1 MPSDNKI
8 KLFEKQ
14 QKIYPKRV
22 WGKYRKIKW
31 LIMFITL
38 GIYYFAPW
46 IRWDRGLNA
55 PDQAILLD
63 IPNSRGYFFFIEIWP
78 QEVYY
83 ITGLLIIAAVGLF
96 LVTSLF
102 GRAWCGYICPQTVWT
117 DLFVWVE
124 RIFQGDRQKR
134 MQLDQSSFGFNKFWR
149 KLATHLTWIFIGLI
163 TGGAWVFYYND
174 APTLMSQILN
184 FDVPW
189 SVTGWIVALTG
200 STYLLAGF
208 GREQVCNYMCPYARF
223 QSAMFDEESLI
234 ICYDEFR
241 GEPRSAYKKGASWE
255 GRGHCVDCKIC
266 VHVCPAGIDIRNGLQ
281 MECIACGM
289 CIDAC
294 NNVMDKLSLPHGLV
308 RYDTELK
315 HKLREKH
322 IEESVHILRKRT
334 TYYISILLIATT
346 IMLYGLA
353 SRSPIEL
360 HVLHDRNPMF
370 VQLTAH
376 KIRNGYDIKILNKTH
391 EDKSYALSVSGLDK
405 VEIRVAGAGIMRID
419 NLKVF
424 ADSVGHFRVFLTSYR
439 QKKLRQNFTFYVED
453 VKTKIKKQ
461 KDSIFVSGTE

>member
-1 MPSDNKI
+1 
-8 KLFEKQ
+8 
-14 QKIYPKRV
+14 
-22 WGKYRKIKW
+22 
-31 LIMFITL
+31 MFITL

-134 MQLDQSSFGFNKFWR
+134 MQLDQSSFSFNKFWR

-289 CIDAC
+289 
-294 NNVMDKLSLPHGLV
+294 
-308 RYDTELK
+308 
-315 HKLREKH
+315 
-322 IEESVHILRKRT
+322 
-334 TYYISILLIATT
+334 
-346 IMLYGLA
+346 
-353 SRSPIEL
+353 
-360 HVLHDRNPMF
+360 
-370 VQLTAH
+370 
-376 KIRNGYDIKILNKTH
+376 
-391 EDKSYALSVSGLDK
+391 
-405 VEIRVAGAGIMRID
+405 
-419 NLKVF
+419 
-424 ADSVGHFRVFLTSYR
+424 
-439 QKKLRQNFTFYVED
+439 
-453 VKTKIKKQ
+453 
-461 KDSIFVSGTE
+461 

>member
-134 MQLDQSSFGFNKFWR
+134 MQLDQSSFSFNRSEERRVGKECR
-149 KLATHLTWIFIGLI
+149 
-163 TGGAWVFYYND
+163 
-174 APTLMSQILN
+174 SR
-184 FDVPW
+184 W
-189 SVTGWIVALTG
+189 S
-200 STYLLAGF
+200 
-208 GREQVCNYMCPYARF
+208 PY
-223 QSAMFDEESLI
+223 
-234 ICYDEFR
+234 
-241 GEPRSAYKKGASWE
+241 
-255 GRGHCVDCKIC
+255 H
-266 VHVCPAGIDIRNGLQ
+266 
-281 MECIACGM
+281 
-289 CIDAC
+289 
-294 NNVMDKLSLPHGLV
+294 
-308 RYDTELK
+308 
-315 HKLREKH
+315 
-322 IEESVHILRKRT
+322 
-334 TYYISILLIATT
+334 
-346 IMLYGLA
+346 
-353 SRSPIEL
+353 
-360 HVLHDRNPMF
+360 
-370 VQLTAH
+370 
-376 KIRNGYDIKILNKTH
+376 
-391 EDKSYALSVSGLDK
+391 
-405 VEIRVAGAGIMRID
+405 
-419 NLKVF
+419 
-424 ADSVGHFRVFLTSYR
+424 
-439 QKKLRQNFTFYVED
+439 
-453 VKTKIKKQ
+453 
-461 KDSIFVSGTE
+461 

>member
-1 MPSDNKI
+1 LPTNNNS

-14 QKIYPKRV
+14 QKVYPKRV

-31 LIMFITL
+31 LLMFITL
-38 GIYYFAPW
+38 GIYYLAPW
-46 IRWDRGLNA
+46 VRWDRGFNA
-55 PDQAILLD
+55 PDQAILID
-63 IPNSRGYFFFIEIWP
+63 IPNSRAYFFFIEIWP

-96 LVTSLF
+96 FVTSLF

-134 MQLDQSSFGFNKFWR
+134 MKLDQSSLSFNKFWR

-189 SVTGWIVALTG
+189 SVTGWIIALTG

-223 QSAMFDEESLI
+223 QSAMFDEKSLI
-234 ICYDEFR
+234 ICYDESR
-241 GEPRSAYKKGASWE
+241 GEPRSPFKKGTSWQ
-255 GRGHCVDCKIC
+255 GRGHCIDCKIC

-294 NNVMDKLSLPHGLV
+294 NNVMDKLSLPRGLV
-308 RYDTELK
+308 RYDTELNQ
-315 HKLREKH
+315 KLLEKNREKK
-322 IEESVHILRKRT
+322 INIWRKRT
-334 TYYISILLIATT
+334 IFYLSILLITSS
-346 IMLYGLA
+346 IMFYGLN

-370 VQLTAH
+370 VQLKAH

-391 EDKSYALSVSGLDK
+391 EDKVYALTVSGLERAEIK
-405 VEIRVAGAGIMRID
+405 VLGAGNISPE

-424 ADSVGHFRVFLTSYR
+424 ADSVGHFRVFLTSYK
-439 QKKLRQNFTFYVED
+439 QEHLRQNLTFYVED
-453 VKTKIKKQ
+453 VKTKIIQQ
-461 KDSIFVSGTE
+461 KNSIFVSGKE

>member
-134 MQLDQSSFGFNKFWR
+134 MQLDQSSFSFNKFWR

-360 HVLHDRNPMF
+360 HVLHDRNPIF
-370 VQLTAH
+370 VQLKDK

-391 EDKSYALSVSGLDK
+391 EDKSYALTFSGLDRA
-405 VEIRVAGAGIMRID
+405 EIRVSGAGNINPD
-419 NLKVF
+419 NLNVF

-439 QKKLRQNFTFYVED
+439 QKKLRKNFTFYVED

>member
-1 MPSDNKI
+1 MPTNNNS

-14 QKIYPKRV
+14 QKVYPKRV

-31 LIMFITL
+31 LLMFITL
-38 GIYYFAPW
+38 GIYYLAPW
-46 IRWDRGLNA
+46 VRWDRGFNA
-55 PDQAILLD
+55 PDQAILID
-63 IPNSRGYFFFIEIWP
+63 IPNSRAYFFFIEIWP

-96 LVTSLF
+96 FVTSLF

-134 MQLDQSSFGFNKFWR
+134 MKLDQSSLSFNKFWR

-189 SVTGWIVALTG
+189 SVTGWIIALTG

-223 QSAMFDEESLI
+223 QSAMFDEKSLI
-234 ICYDEFR
+234 ICYDESR
-241 GEPRSAYKKGASWE
+241 GEPRSPFKKGTSWQ
-255 GRGHCVDCKIC
+255 GRGHCIDCKIC

-294 NNVMDKLSLPHGLV
+294 NNVMDKLSLPRGLV
-308 RYDTELK
+308 RYDTELNQ
-315 HKLREKH
+315 KLLEKNREKK
-322 IEESVHILRKRT
+322 INIWRKRT
-334 TYYISILLIATT
+334 IFYLSILLITSS
-346 IMLYGLA
+346 IMFYGLN

-370 VQLTAH
+370 VQLKAH

-391 EDKSYALSVSGLDK
+391 EDKVYALTVSGLERAEIK
-405 VEIRVAGAGIMRID
+405 VLGAGNISPE

-424 ADSVGHFRVFLTSYR
+424 ADSVGHFRVFLTSYK
-439 QKKLRQNFTFYVED
+439 QEHLRQNLTFYVED
-453 VKTKIKKQ
+453 VKTKIIQQ
-461 KDSIFVSGTE
+461 KNSIFVSGKE

>member
-134 MQLDQSSFGFNKFWR
+134 MQLDQSSFSFNKFWR

-360 HVLHDRNPMF
+360 HVLHDRNPIF
-370 VQLTAH
+370 VQLKDK

>member
-134 MQLDQSSFGFNKFWR
+134 MQLDQSSFSFNKFWR

-360 HVLHDRNPMF
+360 HVLHDRNPIF
-370 VQLTAH
+370 VQLKDK

-391 EDKSYALSVSGLDK
+391 EDKSYALTFSGLDRA
-405 VEIRVAGAGIMRID
+405 EIRVSGAGNINPD
-419 NLKVF
+419 NLNVF

>member
-1 MPSDNKI
+1 
-8 KLFEKQ
+8 
-14 QKIYPKRV
+14 
-22 WGKYRKIKW
+22 
-31 LIMFITL
+31 MFITL
-38 GIYYFAPW
+38 GIYYLAPW
-46 IRWDRGLNA
+46 VRWDRGFNA
-55 PDQAILLD
+55 PDQAILID
-63 IPNSRGYFFFIEIWP
+63 IPNSRAYFFFIEIWP

-96 LVTSLF
+96 FVTSLF

-134 MQLDQSSFGFNKFWR
+134 MKLDQSSLSFNKFWR
-149 KLATHLTWIFIGLI
+149 KLVTHLTWIFIGLI

-189 SVTGWIVALTG
+189 SVTGWIIALTG

-223 QSAMFDEESLI
+223 QSAMFDEKSLI
-234 ICYDEFR
+234 ICYDESR
-241 GEPRSAYKKGASWE
+241 GEPRSPFKKGTSWQE
-255 GRGHCVDCKIC
+255 RGHCIDCKIC

-294 NNVMDKLSLPHGLV
+294 NNVMDKLSLPRGLV
-308 RYDTELK
+308 RYDTELNQ
-315 HKLREKH
+315 KLLEKNREKK
-322 IEESVHILRKRT
+322 INIWRKRT
-334 TYYISILLIATT
+334 IFYLSILLITSS
-346 IMLYGLA
+346 IMFYGLN

-370 VQLTAH
+370 VQLKAH

-391 EDKSYALSVSGLDK
+391 EDKVYALTVSGLERAEIK
-405 VEIRVAGAGIMRID
+405 VLGAGNISPE

-424 ADSVGHFRVFLTSYR
+424 ADSVGHFRVFLTSYK
-439 QKKLRQNFTFYVED
+439 QEHLRQNLTFYVED
-453 VKTKIKKQ
+453 VKTKIIQQ
-461 KDSIFVSGTE
+461 KNSIFVSGKE

>member
-134 MQLDQSSFGFNKFWR
+134 MQLDQSSFSFNKFWR

-360 HVLHDRNPMF
+360 HVLHDRNPIF
-370 VQLTAH
+370 VQLKDK

-405 VEIRVAGAGIMRID
+405 VEVRVAGAGIMRTD

>member
-134 MQLDQSSFGFNKFWR
+134 MQLDQSSFSFNKFWR

-360 HVLHDRNPMF
+360 HVLHDRNPIF
-370 VQLTAH
+370 VQLKDK

-391 EDKSYALSVSGLDK
+391 EDKSYALTFSGLDRA
-405 VEIRVAGAGIMRID
+405 EIRVSGAGNISPD
-419 NLKVF
+419 NLMVF

-439 QKKLRQNFTFYVED
+439 QKKLRKNFTFYVED

>member
-1 MPSDNKI
+1 LSKSNKI

-14 QKIYPKRV
+14 RKIYPKRV

-31 LIMFITL
+31 LIMFVTL

-46 IRWDRGLNA
+46 IRWDRGINA
-55 PDQAILLD
+55 PEQAILID
-63 IPNSRGYFFFIEIWP
+63 IPNSRAYFFFIEIWP

-117 DLFVWVE
+117 DLYVWIE

-134 MQLDQSSFGFNKFWR
+134 IKLDQSSLTFNKFWR

-163 TGGAWVFYYND
+163 TGGAWVFYFND
-174 APTLMSQILN
+174 APTLMSQILDLN
-184 FDVPW
+184 VPW
-189 SVTGWIVALTG
+189 SVTGWIIALTG
-200 STYLLAGF
+200 STYWLAGF
-208 GREQVCNYMCPYARF
+208 GREQICNYMCPYARF

-241 GEPRSAYKKGASWE
+241 GEPRGPYKKGTNWE
-255 GRGHCVDCKIC
+255 ERGHCIDCKIC
-266 VHVCPAGIDIRNGLQ
+266 LHVCPAGIDIRDGLQ

-294 NNVMDKLSLPHGLV
+294 NNVMDKLSLPQGLV

-315 HKLREKH
+315 HKLRERKMK
-322 IEESVHILRKRT
+322 ESVNIFRKRT
-334 TYYISILLIATT
+334 TYYISILLITT
-346 IMLYGLA
+346 AIMLYGLT

-370 VQLTAH
+370 VKLTSH

-391 EDKSYALSVSGLDK
+391 EDKSYALSVSGLDR
-405 VEIRVAGAGIMRID
+405 VEIRVSGAGNISPN

-439 QKKLRQNFTFYVED
+439 QEHLRQNFTFYVED
-453 VKTKIKKQ
+453 VNTKLKKQ
-461 KDSIFVSGTE
+461 KNSIFVSGTK

>member
-1 MPSDNKI
+1 
-8 KLFEKQ
+8 
-14 QKIYPKRV
+14 
-22 WGKYRKIKW
+22 
-31 LIMFITL
+31 MFITL

-134 MQLDQSSFGFNKFWR
+134 IQLDQSSFSFNKFWR

-184 FDVPW
+184 LDVPW

-266 VHVCPAGIDIRNGLQ
+266 VHVCPTGIDIRNGLQ

-294 NNVMDKLSLPHGLV
+294 NNVMDKLSLPRGLV
-308 RYDTELK
+308 RYDTELNQ
-315 HKLREKH
+315 KLREKNR
-322 IEESVHILRKRT
+322 EKSVHIWRKRI

-405 VEIRVAGAGIMRID
+405 VEVRVAGAGIMRTD

>member
-1 MPSDNKI
+1 
-8 KLFEKQ
+8 
-14 QKIYPKRV
+14 
-22 WGKYRKIKW
+22 
-31 LIMFITL
+31 MFITL
-38 GIYYFAPW
+38 GIYYLAPW
-46 IRWDRGLNA
+46 VRWDRGFNA
-55 PDQAILLD
+55 PDQAILID
-63 IPNSRGYFFFIEIWP
+63 IPNSRAYFFFIEIWP

-96 LVTSLF
+96 FVTSLF

-134 MQLDQSSFGFNKFWR
+134 MKLDQSSLSFNKFWR

-189 SVTGWIVALTG
+189 SVTGWIIALTG

-223 QSAMFDEESLI
+223 QSAMFDEKSLI
-234 ICYDEFR
+234 ICYDGSR
-241 GEPRSAYKKGASWE
+241 GEPRSPFKKGTSWQ
-255 GRGHCVDCKIC
+255 GRGHCIDCKIC

-294 NNVMDKLSLPHGLV
+294 NNVMDKLSLPRGLV
-308 RYDTELK
+308 RYDTELNQ
-315 HKLREKH
+315 KLLEKNREKK
-322 IEESVHILRKRT
+322 INIWRKRT
-334 TYYISILLIATT
+334 IFYLSILLITSS
-346 IMLYGLA
+346 IMFYGLN

-370 VQLTAH
+370 VQLKAH

-391 EDKSYALSVSGLDK
+391 EDKVYALTVSGLERAEIK
-405 VEIRVAGAGIMRID
+405 VLGAGNISPE

-424 ADSVGHFRVFLTSYR
+424 ADSVGHFRVFLTSYK
-439 QKKLRQNFTFYVED
+439 QEHLRQNLTFYVED
-453 VKTKIKKQ
+453 VKTKIIQQ
-461 KDSIFVSGTE
+461 KNSIFVSGKE

>member
-1 MPSDNKI
+1 
-8 KLFEKQ
+8 
-14 QKIYPKRV
+14 
-22 WGKYRKIKW
+22 
-31 LIMFITL
+31 MFITL
-38 GIYYFAPW
+38 GIYYLAPW
-46 IRWDRGLNA
+46 IRWDRGFNA
-55 PDQAILLD
+55 PDQAILID
-63 IPNSRGYFFFIEIWP
+63 IPNSRAYFFFIEIWP

-96 LVTSLF
+96 FVTSLF

-134 MQLDQSSFGFNKFWR
+134 MKLDKSSLSFDKFWR

-174 APTLMSQILN
+174 APTLMGQILN
-184 FDVPW
+184 LDIPW
-189 SVTGWIVALTG
+189 SVTGWIIALTG

-223 QSAMFDEESLI
+223 QSAMFDEKSLI
-234 ICYDEFR
+234 ICYDESR
-241 GEPRSAYKKGASWE
+241 GEPRSSFKKNSSWQ
-255 GRGHCVDCKIC
+255 GRGHCIDCKIC

-294 NNVMDKLSLPHGLV
+294 NNVMDKLSLPRGLV
-308 RYDTELK
+308 RYDTELNQ
-315 HKLREKH
+315 KLSEKNRENK
-322 IEESVHILRKRT
+322 INIWRKRT
-334 TYYISILLIATT
+334 IFYISILLITSS
-346 IMLYGLA
+346 IMFYGLS

-360 HVLHDRNPMF
+360 HVLHDRNPLF
-370 VQLTAH
+370 VQLKDH

-391 EDKSYALSVSGLDK
+391 EDKVYKLSVSGIDRP
-405 VEIRVAGAGIMRID
+405 EIRIMGAGNISPD

-424 ADSVGHFRVFLTSYR
+424 ADSVGHFRVFLTSYKQMFLR
-439 QKKLRQNFTFYVED
+439 QKLIFYVED
-453 VKTKIKKQ
+453 VKTKIKQHKN
-461 KDSIFVSGTE
+461 SIFLSGKE

>member
-1 MPSDNKI
+1 LPSDNKI

-134 MQLDQSSFGFNKFWR
+134 MQLDQSSFSFNKFWR

-360 HVLHDRNPMF
+360 HVLHDRNPIF
-370 VQLTAH
+370 VQLKDK

-391 EDKSYALSVSGLDK
+391 EDKSYALTFSGLDRA
-405 VEIRVAGAGIMRID
+405 EIRVSGAGNINPD
-419 NLKVF
+419 NLNVF

-439 QKKLRQNFTFYVED
+439 QKKLRKNFTFYVED

>member
-134 MQLDQSSFGFNKFWR
+134 MQLDQSSFSFNKFWR

-266 VHVCPAGIDIRNGLQ
+266 VHVCPAGIDIRDGLQ

-360 HVLHDRNPMF
+360 HVLHDRNPIF
-370 VQLTAH
+370 VQLKDK

-391 EDKSYALSVSGLDK
+391 EDKSYALTFSGLDRA
-405 VEIRVAGAGIMRID
+405 EIRVSGAGNISPD
-419 NLKVF
+419 NLMVF
-424 ADSVGHFRVFLTSYR
+424 ADSVGHFRVFLTSHK
-439 QKKLRQNFTFYVED
+439 QFLLRQNFTFYVED

-461 KDSIFVSGTE
+461 KDSLFVSGAE